1 VAHDTGTRLA
11 LAQLSESGACHAKG
25 FDMPID
31 LGQLLAPE
39 HTALITSEMQRGVIG
54 DLASLPEL
62 GKAAAVAV
70 PQVAALVEA
79 AREAQVDVV
88 HCTAERRADNRGA
101 NANARLFRAMA
112 KVQISMARGSDA
124 WQVIPEISVAES
136 DIVLSRL
143 HGLSPFSGTDLD
155 PILRNLGVT
164 TVVATG
170 VSINVALQNLT
181 FDLVN
186 AGYQVVLPRD
196 AVAGFPQEYVEMVF
210 ANTLGAVATLPTT
223 AEVLAAWKR

>member
-1 VAHDTGTRLA
+1 
-11 LAQLSESGACHAKG
+11 
-25 FDMPID
+25 MPID

-70 PQVAALVEA
+70 PQIAALVEA
-79 AREAQVDVV
+79 ARKAQVDVV

-112 KVQISMARGSDA
+112 KLQISMARGSDA

-143 HGLSPFSGTDLD
+143 HGLSPFAGTDLD

>member
-1 VAHDTGTRLA
+1 MPVDLA
-11 LAQLSESGACHAKG
+11 SLV
-25 FDMPID
+25 
-31 LGQLLAPE
+31 APE
-39 HTALITSEMQRGVIG
+39 HTALVTSEMQRGVIG

-62 GKAAAVAV
+62 GKTAAAAI

-79 AREAQVDVV
+79 AREHGVQVI
-88 HCTAERRADNRGA
+88 HCHAERRADNKGA
-101 NANARLFRAMA
+101 NTNSRLFRAMA
-112 KVQISMARGSDA
+112 KAQTEMHRGSDA
-124 WQVIPEISVAES
+124 WQLVPEISVT
-136 DIVLSRL
+136 DDDLVLSRL
-143 HGLSPFSGTDLD
+143 HGLSPFAGTDLD

-164 TVVATG
+164 TVIATG
-170 VSINVALQNLT
+170 VSINVALQNLS

-196 AVAGFPQEYVEMVF
+196 AVAGFPTEYVEMVF

>member
-1 VAHDTGTRLA
+1 
-11 LAQLSESGACHAKG
+11 
-25 FDMPID
+25 MPID
-31 LGQLLAPE
+31 LAELLAPE
-39 HTALITSEMQRGVIG
+39 HTAVVTSEMQRGVIG
-54 DLASLPEL
+54 DLSSIPAL
-62 GKAAAVAV
+62 G
-70 PQVAALVEA
+70 EA
-79 AREAQVDVV
+79 AREAVPQIAALVDAARAAGAQVI

-112 KVQISMARGSDA
+112 KAQNEMHRGSDA
-124 WQVIPEISVAES
+124 WQIIPEISVAAS

-143 HGLSPFSGTDLD
+143 HGVSPFAGTDLD

-170 VSINVALQNLT
+170 VSINVALQALT

-186 AGYQVVLPRD
+186 SGYQVVLPRD

-210 ANTLGAVATLPTT
+210 ANTLGAVATLPNT
-223 AEVLAAWKR
+223 ADVLAAWKR

>member
-1 VAHDTGTRLA
+1 
-11 LAQLSESGACHAKG
+11 
-25 FDMPID
+25 MPID
-31 LGQLLAPE
+31 LSALVAPA
-39 HTALITSEMQRGVIG
+39 HTAILTSEMQRGVVG

-62 GKAAAVAV
+62 GKNAAGAI
-70 PQVAALVEA
+70 PQIAALVDA
-79 AREAQVDVV
+79 ARAAGVEVI
-88 HCTAERRADNRGA
+88 HCHAERRADNRGA
-101 NANARLFRAMA
+101 NTNGRLFRAMA
-112 KVQISMARGSDA
+112 KAQTEMHRGSDA
-124 WQVIPEISVAES
+124 WQLVPEISVAES
-136 DIVLSRL
+136 DLVLSRL
-143 HGLSPFSGTDLD
+143 HGLSPFAGTDLD

-210 ANTLGAVATLPTT
+210 ANTLGAVATLPTA
-223 AEVLAAWKR
+223 AEVLEAWKR